1 MRPPAP
7 ARPLAAIGAQHHPPG
22 GRFLAWSSVD
32 HGCPHR
38 VMVCRLLACLCWRRM
53 GSEATVVDV
62 DAMVAGGGP
71 NGLAAAVRLAE
82 AGWSVCL
89 VEANQDIGGSART
102 LECTLPGFRHDLGAG
117 FLALAMVSPATAG
130 RDLARFG
137 LRFCHAPLPAAHP
150 LPGGRAIALGRSTM
164 QTAASIGRIH
174 AADAAVWEQL
184 DGTSAMG
191 SSGWC
196 TPGWS
201 AGPEP
206 PRCGRVTVGAETRSH
221 LDLGLASWVA
231 LSAEP
236 VVLVGSGLLSRN
248 WLASLPRGAGHGV
261 DLVVVDRLTLH
272 PDLMPL
278 PALGLGHHLGHQVA
292 AQPHLPRLSPTGP
305 RATLRGTRCLVH
317 KRLAHALAS
326 RKRVL
331 GSWSG

>member
-1 MRPPAP
+1 
-7 ARPLAAIGAQHHPPG
+7 
-22 GRFLAWSSVD
+22 
-32 HGCPHR
+32 
-38 VMVCRLLACLCWRRM
+38 
-53 GSEATVVDV
+53 
-62 DAMVAGGGP
+62 
-71 NGLAAAVRLAE
+71 VRLAE

-102 LECTLPGFRHDLGAG
+102 LECILPGFRHDLGAG

-206 PRCGRVTVGAETRSH
+206 PRCGRVMVGAEHREPSGPGLSVVGRPQRGTSRSRRVRSP
-221 LDLGLASWVA
+221 LQ
-231 LSAEP
+231 E
-236 VVLVGSGLLSRN
+236 LVGQPAQGRRSRRR
-248 WLASLPRGAGHGV
+248 PR
-261 DLVVVDRLTLH
+261 R
-272 PDLMPL
+272 
-278 PALGLGHHLGHQVA
+278 
-292 AQPHLPRLSPTGP
+292 R
-305 RATLRGTRCLVH
+305 
-317 KRLAHALAS
+317 
-326 RKRVL
+326 
-331 GSWSG
+331 